1 MSEGFTV
8 GKWEYNTLYAAVPL
22 AGSKSKLVIIHKG
35 QQLKVC
41 RNEQS
46 ARNFIEKHRKGKSVG
61 KLPLD
66 KVTHLHIV
74 PLV

>member
-8 GKWEYNTLYAAVPL
+8 GKWSDPLMYAAVPL
-22 AGSKSKLVIIHKG
+22 AGSKSKLVVIHKG

-61 KLPLD
+61 KLPLN
-66 KVTHLHIV
+66 
-74 PLV
+74 